1 MSSIEDNIESI
12 VERAIR
18 IGLAD
23 YHRDNQPDTLIGVD
37 LDFVDR
43 AGKGTNVGWVKVPCV
58 PRIGDKFEFNHG
70 PDRWNQTAYNCN
82 VTDVVFSNG
91 NDDDNFG
98 IEVTITE
105 SQ

>member
-1 MSSIEDNIESI
+1 MSSLEDNIESI
-12 VERAIR
+12 VDRAIR

-37 LDFVDR
+37 LDFINR
-43 AGKGTNVGWVKVPCV
+43 AGKKVNVGWVKVSCV

-70 PDRWNQTAYNCN
+70 DRWSPTAAHCV
-82 VTDVVFSNG
+82 VTGVVFSNG
-91 NDDDNFG
+91 NERDEFS

-105 SQ
+105 NQ

>member
-1 MSSIEDNIESI
+1 MSSLEDNIESI
-12 VERAIR
+12 VDRAIR

-37 LDFVDR
+37 LDFINR
-43 AGKGTNVGWVKVPCV
+43 AGKKVNVGWVKVPCV

-70 PDRWNQTAYNCN
+70 DRWNPTAAHCV
-82 VTDVVFSNG
+82 VTGVEFSN
-91 NDDDNFG
+91 DNEQDEFG

-105 SQ
+105 NP